1 MKIISQKDQHG
12 IIAGRETENKLIDGL
27 TAAGF
32 DYRDYDVKSVARSID
47 EAYEIARLTQQD
59 GFDGYEFLLDDGY
72 AIEQLNAL
80 AFSESA
86 PDLLDLGVVIDFGL
100 PTL

>member
-47 EAYEIARLTQQD
+47 EAY
-59 GFDGYEFLLDDGY
+59 
-72 AIEQLNAL
+72 
-80 AFSESA
+80 
-86 PDLLDLGVVIDFGL
+86 
-100 PTL
+100 